1 MQISTFNLKMN
12 DELAS
17 LKQNLLP
24 TYRSGDVEGLF
35 EYFDEKGLVST
46 LNVDCPEFEYNIEL
60 DMGNEDPHATDGEN
74 VKRLYEGLKSLPP
87 SIAAKP
93 DFWGAHVHSYMYD
106 YVIYRSET
114 ERKNYDERSVLRDF
128 FCRSRKERPQRMLV
142 VNLLSRLWWTGRLIY
157 DDKNED
163 PYHFVDLL
171 TKSAYNSKIV
181 LLASSTASSNHEIF
195 MGLLDAVEQFKVEHQ
210 LADVTRGYFVP
221 CTKHLNSIGGVRMI
235 DTLSRGEIKDIC
247 LDVLNHESGEDG
259 ADNNDKE

>member
-24 TYRSGDVEGLF
+24 TYKRGVIEDLLD
-35 EYFDEKGLVST
+35 YFDGKDLIAT
-46 LNVDCPEFEYNIEL
+46 LNVDCPHFEYNIEL

-93 DFWGAHVHSYMYD
+93 DFWGYYAHSYMYD

-128 FCRSRKERPQRMLV
+128 FCRSRTEQPRRMLV

-171 TKSAYNSKIV
+171 TKSAYNSKIL

-210 LADVTRGYFVP
+210 LADVTRGHFVP
-221 CTKHLNSIGGVRMI
+221 CTKYLNSIGAVRMI
-235 DTLSRGEIKDIC
+235 DTLSREEIKNIC
-247 LDVLNHESGEDG
+247 LGVLNRENGSDVSQN
-259 ADNNDKE
+259 DDKE